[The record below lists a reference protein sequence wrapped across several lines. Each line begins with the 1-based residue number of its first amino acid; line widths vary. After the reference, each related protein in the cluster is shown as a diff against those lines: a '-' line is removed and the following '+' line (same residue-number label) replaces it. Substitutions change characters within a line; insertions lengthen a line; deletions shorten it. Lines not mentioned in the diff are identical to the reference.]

1 MKRLIFIAILASLAT
16 TASAEYRIRS
26 KMSSDIAR
34 PGSLINPYVIVDDQ
48 GNETELRPK
57 FPVSLDPGNPDYDP
71 GGRYNPLEV
80 EDRYGN

>member
-16 TASAEYRIRS
+16 TASAEDRKIRAKNS
-26 KMSSDIAR
+26 TEIGQ
-34 PGSLINPYVIVDDQ
+34 PGSSLNPYVIVDDQ

-57 FPVSLDPGNPDYDP
+57 FPISLDPGNPDYDP

-80 EDRYGN
+80 DN